1 MGYEVQK
8 KFDRNEVGLDVMGK
22 LDRHADAIHGIQ
34 ANAVYKIGKELK
46 EAHDELANHRSG
58 VFYAWCESIGMSIKN
73 AQRALNYYDFI
84 RTNCPNNESLI
95 DLPKSL
101 IYEAAKKSAPA
112 ELKRG
117 VINGDI
123 TTLKEYRELKAQLDA
138 EKEARK
144 HAEEKAEASAQDT
157 EQMYQQMRAK
167 FTEAQEQKARA
178 SEAEAEAQSLKLELM
193 HKQSVIDALKHKQK
207 MAAPPQVVYQDS
219 EDTVREMSRL
229 KAELE
234 HVKEK
239 AKDNDILRAEND
251 RLQRENAQYLAHE
264 EGQTLREK
272 AMIDAEFAKYKD
284 NSDKELQNTMML
296 SELFKAIIYL
306 PHNLEM
312 RNVIN
317 DYIKHGLGSEET
329 NLADVKKNLV
339 DLKAVVEAMDEAL
352 NERGKLRIVK

>member
-1 MGYEVQK
+1 MGYEIQK
-8 KFDRNEVGLDVMGK
+8 KFDRSEVALDVMEK
-22 LDRHADAIHGIQ
+22 LDRHETVIRGIQ
-34 ANAVYKIGKELK
+34 SKAVYDIGEELQA
-46 EAHDELANHRSG
+46 AHDELANHRSG
-58 VFYAWCESIGMSIKN
+58 IFYAWCQSIGFNPETVKRIL
-73 AQRALNYYDFI
+73 RYHEFI
-84 RTNCPNNESLI
+84 GTNCSNKTLLE
-95 DLPKSL
+95 LPKSL
-101 IYEAAKKSAPA
+101 IYEAAKKSAPE
-112 ELKRG
+112 ELKQG

-178 SEAEAEAQSLKLELM
+178 SEAEAEAQSLKLELV
-193 HKQSVIDALKHKQK
+193 HKQSVIDALKHEQK

-312 RNVIN
+312 RNVID